1 MTSGL
6 ITLGAQP
13 ERLIVALTTG
23 ADFRVDMVLRGD
35 TYPAGS
41 TLSLVLGSTTW
52 TATISGDTATFSK
65 AASVADTIADRTTA
79 KLVYTD
85 SDGTQVWGVG
95 EVRR

>member
-1 MTSGL
+1 MSSGL

-35 TYPAGS
+35 TYPTGS
-41 TLSLVLGSTTW
+41 TLSLVLGSATW
-52 TATISGDTATFSK
+52 TATISGDTATF
-65 AASVADTIADRTTA
+65 ATPAETADTILAGTTA

-85 SDGTQVWGVG
+85 DGGTQVWGIG
-95 EVRR
+95 EVKR